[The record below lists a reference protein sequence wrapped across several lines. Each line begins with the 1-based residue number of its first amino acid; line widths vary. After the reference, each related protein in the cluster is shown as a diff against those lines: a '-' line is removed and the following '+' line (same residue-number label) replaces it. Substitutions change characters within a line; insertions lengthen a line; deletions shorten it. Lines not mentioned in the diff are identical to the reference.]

1 MKRTRN
7 RKRPTTSFQDRLM
20 RFAAQ
25 AREAAS
31 QLPPGADRDQL
42 AQRALENET
51 AAKIDRW
58 LSSPGLR
65 SPK

>member
-7 RKRPTTSFQDRLM
+7 RKRPSMSFQDRLL
-20 RFAAQ
+20 RGAAQ

-31 QLPPGADRDQL
+31 QLPPGADRDEL
-42 AQRALENET
+42 ALRALENEA

>member
-1 MKRTRN
+1 MKLTRN
-7 RKRPTTSFQDRLM
+7 RKRPTLSFQDRLT

-25 AREAAS
+25 AREAAER
-31 QLPPGADRDQL
+31 LPPGTDRDLL

-65 SPK
+65 NPK

>member
-7 RKRPTTSFQDRLM
+7 RKRPALSFQERLQ

-31 QLPPGADRDQL
+31 ELPPGVDRDRM
-42 AQRALENET
+42 AQQALENET

>member
-7 RKRPTTSFQDRLM
+7 RKRPVLSFQDRLK
-20 RFAAQ
+20 RLAEQ

-31 QLPPGADRDQL
+31 RLPPGEDRDRLTQ
-42 AQRALENET
+42 QALENET

-65 SPK
+65 DPK

>member
-7 RKRPTTSFQDRLM
+7 RKRPALSFQDRLKQ
-20 RFAAQ
+20 FAAQ

-31 QLPPGADRDQL
+31 QMPPGADRDRL
-42 AQRALENET
+42 AQQALENET

-58 LSSPGLR
+58 LSLPGLR
-65 SPK
+65 GPK

>member
-7 RKRPTTSFQDRLM
+7 RKRPALSFQDRLK
-20 RFAAQ
+20 RFATQ

-31 QLPPGADRDQL
+31 QMPPGAERDRL
-42 AQRALENET
+42 AQQALENET
-51 AAKIDRW
+51 AAKIDKW

-65 SPK
+65 GPK

>member
-1 MKRTRN
+1 
-7 RKRPTTSFQDRLM
+7 M

>member
-7 RKRPTTSFQDRLM
+7 RKRPVLSFQDRLK
-20 RFAAQ
+20 RFAEQ

-31 QLPPGADRDQL
+31 QMPPGAARDRL
-42 AQRALENET
+42 AQQALENET

-58 LSSPGLR
+58 LSSPGMR
-65 SPK
+65 GPK

>member
-7 RKRPTTSFQDRLM
+7 RKRPTMSFQDRLM
-20 RFAAQ
+20 RFAEQ

>member
-7 RKRPTTSFQDRLM
+7 RKRPALSFQERLKQL
-20 RFAAQ
+20 AEQ
-25 AREAAS
+25 AREAAGN
-31 QLPPGADRDQL
+31 LPPGADRDRL
-42 AQRALENET
+42 AQQALENET
-51 AAKIDRW
+51 AAKIDKW

>member
-7 RKRPTTSFQDRLM
+7 RKRPALSFQDRLK

-31 QLPPGADRDQL
+31 QMPPGADRDRL
-42 AQRALENET
+42 AQQALENET

-58 LSSPGLR
+58 LSSPGVR

>member
-7 RKRPTTSFQDRLM
+7 RKRPALSFQERLE

-25 AREAAS
+25 ARDAARE
-31 QLPPGADRDQL
+31 LPPGADRDRL
-42 AQRALENET
+42 AQQALENET
-51 AAKIDRW
+51 AAKIDKW

>member
-7 RKRPTTSFQDRLM
+7 RKRPTMSFQDRLM

-25 AREAAS
+25 ARERAS
-31 QLPPGADRDQL
+31 QLPPGRDRDQL

>member
-7 RKRPTTSFQDRLM
+7 RKRPDLSFQDRLK
-20 RFAAQ
+20 RFAARS
-25 AREAAS
+25 RETAEA
-31 QLPPGADRDQL
+31 LPPGAERDRL
-42 AQRALENET
+42 AQQALESET
-51 AAKIDRW
+51 AANIDKW

>member
-7 RKRPTTSFQDRLM
+7 RKRPDMSFQDRLQ

-25 AREAAS
+25 AREAAKS
-31 QLPPGADRDQL
+31 LPPGADRDRL
-42 AQRALENET
+42 AQQALENET

>member
-7 RKRPTTSFQDRLM
+7 RKRPALSFQERLQ

-31 QLPPGADRDQL
+31 ELPPGADRDRL
-42 AQRALENET
+42 AQQALENET
-51 AAKIDRW
+51 AAKIDKW

>member
-7 RKRPTTSFQDRLM
+7 RKRPAMSFQERLM

-65 SPK
+65 TPK

>member
-1 MKRTRN
+1 MKQTRN
-7 RKRPTTSFQDRLM
+7 RKRPDLSFQERLKQ
-20 RFAAQ
+20 FAAR

-31 QLPPGADRDQL
+31 NVPPGADRDRL
-42 AQRALENET
+42 AQQALENET
-51 AAKIDRW
+51 AANIDRW

>member
-1 MKRTRN
+1 MKQTRN
-7 RKRPTTSFQDRLM
+7 RKRPVLSFQDRLQ

-25 AREAAS
+25 AREAARHM
-31 QLPPGADRDQL
+31 PPGAERDRL
-42 AQRALENET
+42 AQQALENET

-65 SPK
+65 HPK

>member
-7 RKRPTTSFQDRLM
+7 RKRPVLSFQDRLK
-20 RFAAQ
+20 RLAEQ

-31 QLPPGADRDQL
+31 HLPPGEDRDRLTQ
-42 AQRALENET
+42 QALENET

>member
-7 RKRPTTSFQDRLM
+7 RKRPDLSFQDRLR

-25 AREAAS
+25 ARKTAGT
-31 QLPPGADRDQL
+31 LPPGADRDRL
-42 AQRALENET
+42 AQQALESET
-51 AAKIDRW
+51 AANIDKW

>member
-7 RKRPTTSFQDRLM
+7 RKRPDMSFQDRLQW
-20 RFAAQ
+20 FAAQ
-25 AREAAS
+25 AREAAKS
-31 QLPPGADRDQL
+31 LPPGADRDRL
-42 AQRALENET
+42 AQQALENET

>member
-7 RKRPTTSFQDRLM
+7 RKRPTLSFQDRLNG
-20 RFAAQ
+20 FAAQ

-31 QLPPGADRDQL
+31 RMPPGAERDRM
-42 AQRALENET
+42 AQQALENET
-51 AAKIDRW
+51 AARIDRW

-65 SPK
+65 GPK

>member
-7 RKRPTTSFQDRLM
+7 RKRPALSFQDRLM
-20 RFAAQ
+20 QFAAQ
-25 AREAAS
+25 AREGAS
-31 QLPPGADRDQL
+31 RMPPGEDRDRL
-42 AQRALENET
+42 AQQAFENET
-51 AAKIDRW
+51 AARIDRW

>member
-1 MKRTRN
+1 M
-7 RKRPTTSFQDRLM
+7 SFQDRLM

-25 AREAAS
+25 ARERAS
-31 QLPPGADRDQL
+31 QLPPGRDRDQL

-51 AAKIDRW
+51 AAKIDIW

>member
-7 RKRPTTSFQDRLM
+7 RKRPVLSFQDRLM
-20 RFAAQ
+20 QGAAQ
-25 AREAAS
+25 ARQAAS
-31 QLPPGADRDQL
+31 RLPPGADRDEL
-42 AQRALENET
+42 AMRALENET
-51 AAKIDRW
+51 AAKIDQW